1 MPDAAAEGGHKHGGI
16 IIRVKSDTLDV
27 REGEILEEARGKLL
41 NVQELEQMNSRLKAD
56 SDTLEL
62 DVIDNDGNE

>member
-1 MPDAAAEGGHKHGGI
+1 MQLFWGLRI
-16 IIRVKSDTLDV
+16 IIENFKG
-27 REGEILEEARGKLL
+27 EGEIIEEARGKLL

-62 DVIDNDGNE
+62 DVIDHDGNK